1 MEDTKLIAK
10 KRDLQGSSN
19 SRRLRKAG
27 SLPGVIYGDGEDAMA
42 IQLSTHNFERLL
54 HHHASETMLV
64 EIEVE
69 GEGNVSALV
78 KNVQHHPVTS
88 ELLHVDL
95 QKVAADKPIQ
105 VEITLGV
112 VGEAAGVKAGGVLDL
127 VMHSIS
133 VECLPGDL
141 LDSIEVDVSKME
153 IGSILHVSDVKLD
166 AKLKLLSDPEAI
178 VASVVEPRAEEE
190 PEEEELAEGVEGAEG
205 AEPEV
210 ISEKKADDEEAG

>member
-10 KRDLQGSSN
+10 KRALHGSSN
-19 SRRLRKAG
+19 SRRLRMAG
-27 SLPGVIYGDGEDAMA
+27 SLPGVLYGDGEDAVA
-42 IQLSTHNFERLL
+42 IQLGMHNFERLL
-54 HHHASETMLV
+54 HRHASETMLV
-64 EIEVE
+64 DIEVE
-69 GEGNVSALV
+69 GEGHVSALL
-78 KNVQHHPVTS
+78 KEVQRHPVTS
-88 ELLHVDL
+88 ELMHVDL

-105 VEITLGV
+105 VEITLEV

-141 LDSIEVDVSKME
+141 VDAIEIDVSEME
-153 IGSILHVSDVKLD
+153 IGTVLHVSDVKLE

-190 PEEEELAEGVEGAEG
+190 PEEGELAEGAEG

-210 ISEKKADDEEAG
+210 ISEKKADDEEEAG